1 MKKNLFVLCV
11 IALIIGCAG
20 SMQRI
25 SFDLT
30 LTQVERPKDAKEQY
44 GEINTTVIDSL
55 GKKFLVFE
63 DDLLKAMFFFGD
75 TSIGII
81 LNNKSDHTIKIDWD
95 NSAWISPSGE
105 SKRIIHSGV
114 KLVDRNSPQ
123 SPSIIVR
130 NGLLRDSVTPS
141 ENIYYVSGQ
150 YGGWRYHSL
159 LHNTGVMA
167 MDMQGELKKAQIY
180 VGKTCG
186 LLLPIE
192 IEGVQNDYLFTF
204 SIGDAK
210 ITNRY

>member
-1 MKKNLFVLCV
+1 MKKNLLFLCV

-44 GEINTTVIDSL
+44 GEINTTVTDSL
-55 GKKFLVFE
+55 GKKYLVFE
-63 DDLLKAMFFFGD
+63 DELLKAMFFFGD

-105 SKRIIHSGV
+105 SKRVIHSGV

-130 NGLLRDSVTPS
+130 NGLLRDSV
-141 ENIYYVSGQ
+141 
-150 YGGWRYHSL
+150 
-159 LHNTGVMA
+159 
-167 MDMQGELKKAQIY
+167 
-180 VGKTCG
+180 
-186 LLLPIE
+186 
-192 IEGVQNDYLFTF
+192 
-204 SIGDAK
+204 
-210 ITNRY
+210 